1 MEDTKMAIYRITR
14 FKSLDM
20 DKAIASVNASR
31 DELASVGADFI
42 DITADSEGNGVV
54 IAKYPDEATME
65 AATATAKKVIGQM
78 IADGLM
84 EGSSI
89 DIWTGDVVSS
99 I

>member
-1 MEDTKMAIYRITR
+1 MAIYRITR

-20 DKAIASVNASR
+20 DKAIASVDESN
-31 DELASVGADFI
+31 DELAALGADFI

>member
-1 MEDTKMAIYRITR
+1 MAIYRITR

-89 DIWTGDVVSS
+89 DIWTGDVVNS

>member
-1 MEDTKMAIYRITR
+1 MAIYRITR

-65 AATATAKKVIGQM
+65 AATATAKKVIGQT

-84 EGSSI
+84 EGDSI
-89 DIWTGDVVSS
+89 DIWTGDVVNS

>member
-1 MEDTKMAIYRITR
+1 MAIYRITR

>member
-42 DITADSEGNGVV
+42 DVTADSEGNGVV

>member
-20 DKAIASVNASR
+20 DKAMASVDESN
-31 DELASVGADFI
+31 DELAALGAVFI
-42 DITADSEGNGVV
+42 DITADSECNGVV
-54 IAKYPDEATME
+54 VARYPDAATME
-65 AATATAKKVIGQM
+65 AATATAKKVIGQT

-84 EGSSI
+84 EGDSI
-89 DIWTGDVVSS
+89 DIWTGDVVNS